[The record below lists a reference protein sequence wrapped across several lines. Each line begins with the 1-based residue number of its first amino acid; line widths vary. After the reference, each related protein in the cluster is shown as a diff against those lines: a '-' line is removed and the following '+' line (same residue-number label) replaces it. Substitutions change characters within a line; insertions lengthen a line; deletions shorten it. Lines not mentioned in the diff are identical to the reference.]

1 MIGFR
6 VLFIFV
12 DFFSYT
18 EKGAALYKE
27 NKRIKKI
34 NRNKMEK
41 HRIFTTSFASVYPH
55 YINKALKKGRTKE
68 EVHSII
74 FWLTGYDGKGLS
86 DQIETKKDFETF
98 FAEAPKMNPN
108 VTKITGVICGYRV
121 EEIENPLMQKIRYLD
136 KLVDELAKGKSLE
149 KIFRS

>member
-1 MIGFR
+1 
-6 VLFIFV
+6 
-12 DFFSYT
+12 
-18 EKGAALYKE
+18 
-27 NKRIKKI
+27 
-34 NRNKMEK
+34 MEK

-55 YINKALKKGRTKE
+55 YVNKAVKKGRTKE
-68 EVHSII
+68 EVHLII
-74 FWLTGYDGKGLS
+74 FWLTGYDEKGLS
-86 DQIETKKDFETF
+86 DHIETKKDFETF